1 MKKQIHDDYGKICL
15 HFEISIDIINSNV
28 VSKTLEIECKTC
40 TEDMES
46 TL

>member
-28 VSKTLEIECKTC
+28 VSKTLEIYIEQATR
-40 TEDMES
+40 
-46 TL
+46 LR